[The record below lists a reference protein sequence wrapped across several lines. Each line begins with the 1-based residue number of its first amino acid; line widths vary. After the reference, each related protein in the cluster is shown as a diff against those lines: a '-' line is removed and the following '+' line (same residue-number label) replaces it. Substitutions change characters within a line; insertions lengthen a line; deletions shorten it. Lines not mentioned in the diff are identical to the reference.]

1 MAGLVKRKFNSETG
15 KYMKGFTPQLAKVA
29 TTLPLEYDLNL
40 LLERY
45 KEFYPNQWAM
55 LINRYDYYLGKDQ
68 QLVSVGKKK
77 RYNHKNPISFFSSLA
92 KVKQICS
99 DGYKRKHKASYC
111 EDVRQQAIEVFR
123 KNIKKPKEI
132 PSKLQFTDPYHL
144 DVFISAYHKRGSS
157 QHNKLE
163 IINELKKYKTKETI
177 RFFQKLNDSERNSQI
192 RNMAFEH
199 LQSIDAYVIK
209 RKGFKGKKKSYHID
223 TGKFIVTPSDLV
235 VKLKQGGIQSKKAF
249 DLFISHSFKDNELV
263 SKLVSELN
271 KHGLRIYCDWTS
283 DDDFLKRELV
293 SEFTEV
299 ALKER
304 ISQSN
309 KVLFLQTENSV
320 NTDGEVLS
328 PWVKME
334 LEYAKKIKKEIQCIN
349 ITSLPALFAEVT
361 VMPSEFTIENSAIN
375 KLRTQLK
382 GR

>member
-1 MAGLVKRKFNSETG
+1 MAGMMKRKFNSETG
-15 KYMKGFTPQLAKVA
+15 KYMKGFTSQLSKVA
-29 TTLPLEYDLNL
+29 TTLPLEYDKNL

-45 KEFYPNQWAM
+45 KEFYPNQWTI
-55 LINRYDYYLGKDQ
+55 LINRYDYYLGKDL

-77 RYNHKNPISFFSSLA
+77 RYNHKNPINFFNSLA

-111 EDVRQQAIEVFR
+111 EVARQQAIEVLN
-123 KNIKKPKEI
+123 KKIKKPKEI
-132 PSKLQFTDPYHL
+132 SSKLQFTDPYHL
-144 DVFISAYHKRGSS
+144 DVFISAYHKRGST

-163 IINELKKYKTKETI
+163 IVNELKKFKTKETI
-177 RFFQKLNDSERNSQI
+177 KFFQKLNDSERNSQI
-192 RNMAFEH
+192 RDIAFEH
-199 LQSIDAYVIK
+199 LQSIDAYVRK

-223 TGKFIVTPSDLV
+223 TDKFIVTPADLV
-235 VKLKQGGIQSKKAF
+235 DKLKHGGIQSKKTF
-249 DLFISHSFKDNELV
+249 DLFISHSYKDNKLV

-271 KHGLRIYCDWTS
+271 KHGLHIYCDWTS

-299 ALKER
+299 VLKER

-320 NTDGEVLS
+320 DIDGEVLS

-334 LEYAKKIKKEIQCIN
+334 LEYATGTKKEIQCIN
-349 ITSLPALFAEVT
+349 TTPLSPLFTEVT
-361 VMPSEFTIENSAIN
+361 AMPSEFKIETSEIN
-375 KLRTQLK
+375 KLRT
-382 GR
+382 